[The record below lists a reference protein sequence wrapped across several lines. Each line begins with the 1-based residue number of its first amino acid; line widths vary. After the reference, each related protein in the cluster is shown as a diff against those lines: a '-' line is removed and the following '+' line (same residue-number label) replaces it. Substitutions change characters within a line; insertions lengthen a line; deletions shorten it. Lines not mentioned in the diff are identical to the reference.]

1 VDPDDR
7 ELLRRAGSDP
17 EAFGQFYRRHVDW
30 VLAYL
35 ARRVDDREAVADL
48 AAESFAAALIGLPRF
63 DPERGSPNAWLFG
76 IVSHQLQAYWRHG
89 AVRTRAQQR
98 LAMERLE
105 LGEADLEEL
114 ERLAE
119 EPVAVALLSELPDE
133 QRDAV
138 RGRVLRQRSYRQLA
152 RETGLPEATLRK
164 RVSRGLAT
172 LRLRLRGEADA

>member
-1 VDPDDR
+1 VDHDDR
-7 ELLRRAGSDP
+7 ELLRRARSDP

-30 VLAYL
+30 VLAFL

-48 AAESFAAALIGLPRF
+48 AAESFAQALIGLPRF

-76 IVSHQLQAYWRHG
+76 IVSHQLHAYWRRG

-105 LGEADLEEL
+105 LGEADLDEL

-119 EPVAVALLSELPDE
+119 EPMAVALLSELPDE

-138 RGRVLRQRSYRQLA
+138 RGRILRQRSYRQLA

-164 RVSRGLAT
+164 RVSRGLAA